1 MCGFV
6 ALWMLEPRT
15 RNKDEEHKREHQKLE
30 ENGESLF
37 MYAEFEI
44 PVESQDRDS
53 QDIVG

>member
-53 QDIVG
+53 QGIVG